1 MWGAIWDALRFY
13 INQAVVLAFCGG
25 LALDFLYLLELPSI
39 PADRRPNLR
48 SPIYWLP
55 YVFWPILGGLLG
67 FIYDDPKAPLSRVVA
82 FQIGLS
88 APLIIRSLANV
99 VPSQIKPP
107 PTPPPG
113 A

>member
-1 MWGAIWDALRFY
+1 MWDYVWGALQPN

-25 LALDFLYLLELPSI
+25 IALDFLYLLELPNV
-39 PADRRPNLR
+39 PPDRKPNLR
-48 SPIYWLP
+48 SPIYWLQ
-55 YVFWPILGGLLG
+55 YLFWPILGGFLG
-67 FIYDDPKAPLSRVVA
+67 FIYDETAHLSRVVA

-99 VPSQIKPP
+99 IPSQARQPP
-107 PTPPPG
+107 QTPPG

>member
-1 MWGAIWDALRFY
+1 MWGAIWAAVQPN
-13 INQAVVLAFCGG
+13 ISQAVVLAFCGG
-25 LALDFLYLLELPSI
+25 LALDFLYLLELPNI
-39 PADRRPNLR
+39 PADRRPDLR
-48 SPIYWLP
+48 SLIYWLQ

-67 FIYDDPKAPLSRVVA
+67 FIYDDAKAPLSRVVA

-99 VPSQIKPP
+99 VPSQIRP
-107 PTPPPG
+107 PTPPPPG